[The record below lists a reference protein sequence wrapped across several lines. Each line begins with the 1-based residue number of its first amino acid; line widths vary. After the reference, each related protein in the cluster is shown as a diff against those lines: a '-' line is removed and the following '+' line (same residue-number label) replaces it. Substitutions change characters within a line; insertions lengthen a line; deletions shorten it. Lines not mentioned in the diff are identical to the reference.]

1 MSKFIVKRS
10 LKGSLVLHLTFVVLN
25 AVAYA
30 APADSIGPFLGKWK
44 LDPAHSRLTD
54 QMKVAAAGPNTYT
67 LNFSG
72 DNVETIVADGTD
84 QPGLFGS
91 TFAILVQDD
100 HHWKAV
106 RKKDGHI
113 TIIGLWELSADG
125 KTLTD
130 NFTGFRENGTTSN
143 LHYIYQ
149 RIAGPDSNGTAPDGK
164 TSGFVGSGFVG
175 TWESTTEDVN
185 STQEMEV
192 KAFEEDGL
200 SFVNAGGQMVQ
211 SLHFDGKDYPGS
223 GPGAPQGYTS
233 SGRRISD
240 RAVDRV
246 DKVNGKTLYSQ
257 EIEVS
262 PDGKTLKMT
271 IHMPGRE
278 KPDWMVFDRE

>member
-1 MSKFIVKRS
+1 MSQFTLKRS
-10 LKGSLVLHLTFVVLN
+10 FKCTFVLLLTFVVLN
-25 AVAYA
+25 IAAHA

-54 QMKVAAAGPNTYT
+54 QMKVGAAGPNTYT

-84 QPGLFGS
+84 QPGLYGS
-91 TFAILVQDD
+91 TFAIIVQDD

-106 RKKDGHI
+106 RKKDGKT

-130 NFTGFRENGTTSN
+130 NFTGYRDNGTTSN

-149 RIAGPDSNGTAPDGK
+149 RIAGPTADGK
-164 TSGFVGSGFVG
+164 TSGFVG

-192 KAFEEDGL
+192 KAFEGDGL
-200 SFVNAGGQMVQ
+200 SFVNAGGQVVQ

-223 GPGAPQGYTS
+223 GPGAPKGYAS
-233 SGRRISD
+233 SGHRISD
-240 RAVDRV
+240 RAVNRV
-246 DKVNGKTLYSQ
+246 DKVNGKTLSSQ

-262 PDGKTLKMT
+262 PDGKTLKVT
-271 IHMPGRE
+271 VHIPGRE